1 MNCNNDEDDKRR
13 TLPVCFNSE
22 QLALLEE
29 YAKKKGMTSYTQAV
43 EFVAKQSNHQ

>member
-1 MNCNNDEDDKRR
+1 MNCDNDEGDKRR

-22 QLALLEE
+22 QLALVEE
-29 YAKKKGMTSYTQAV
+29 YAKKKGMTSYSQAV

>member
-1 MNCNNDEDDKRR
+1 MNCNNDEDDKRG